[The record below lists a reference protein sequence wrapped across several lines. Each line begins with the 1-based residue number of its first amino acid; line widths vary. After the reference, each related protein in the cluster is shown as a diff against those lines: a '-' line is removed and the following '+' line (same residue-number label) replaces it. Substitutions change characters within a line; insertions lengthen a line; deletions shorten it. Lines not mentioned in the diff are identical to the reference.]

1 MFELSFA
8 LHNASAAPPR
18 PIYRCIHPASSPSTL
33 LTMSASEAALL
44 YAASTH
50 NLPLLRRLL
59 KTTSAQTQDPTTLST
74 PLHAA
79 VSSLSPT
86 SPPSTLSTASETIKL
101 LLSNGAIWNDLN
113 AAGETPGCIAWK
125 NGASECYELLVDAG
139 VRAEMLLGRM
149 AGWGVLD
156 SDDEEEEG
164 EGEEK
169 EPKDADVNTDRYLSA
184 PLTYDAEKLVD
195 EDANGVMMAWETGIM
210 QRSVEEL
217 LPPAAKGMR
226 VLNVGFGM
234 GIVDAAFQARLD
246 GGKHVIVEAHPDVL
260 AKMEKDGWMQK
271 PGVAVLQGRWQEAL
285 APLLETGEV
294 FDAIYFDTF
303 AEEYSSLKT
312 FFSEFVIALL
322 AEGGRFSFFHGLGAD
337 RRVSWD
343 VYTRVVE
350 LDLLDAGL
358 DTTWI
363 DVEIDVGDEEWKGV
377 RRRYWDVGGCIDC
390 RFVGLLGR
398 WGNSAFER
406 SPNRKRVFFPAFS
419 KRLVALD
426 GWIRKTSTTLFIHD
440 FQSLKVGYP
449 LEWSHKA
456 EHPEHNLNHHN

>member
-1 MFELSFA
+1 MST
-8 LHNASAAPPR
+8 SAAALPSAANTPE
-18 PIYRCIHPASSPSTL
+18 PAISSPESVL
-33 LTMSASEAALL
+33 LS
-44 YAASTH
+44 AASTH
-50 NLPLLRRLL
+50 NLPLLRELL
-59 KTTSAQTQDPTTLST
+59 KTTSAQTQDPTTLCT

-86 SPPSTLSTASETIKL
+86 SSPSTLSAASETIKL

-113 AAGETPGCIAWK
+113 AAGETPGCIAWQ

-156 SDDEEEEG
+156 SDDDDEEEE
-164 EGEEK
+164 EEEK

-195 EDANGVMMAWETGIM
+195 KDANGVMMAWETGIM

-217 LPPAAKGMR
+217 LSSDAKGMR

-246 GGKHVIVEAHPDVL
+246 AGKHVIVEAHPDVL
-260 AKMEKDGWMQK
+260 AKMEKDGWVQK
-271 PGVAVLQGRWQEAL
+271 PGVTVLQGRWQEAL
-285 APLLETGEV
+285 TPLLETGEV

-363 DVEIDVGDEEWKGV
+363 DVEIDVSDEEWRGV
-377 RRRYWDVGGCIDC
+377 RRRYWDVGG
-390 RFVGLLGR
+390 VY
-398 WGNSAFER
+398 
-406 SPNRKRVFFPAFS
+406 
-419 KRLVALD
+419 RLPIC
-426 GWIRKTSTTLFIHD
+426 GFI
-440 FQSLKVGYP
+440 G
-449 LEWSHKA
+449 
-456 EHPEHNLNHHN
+456 